1 MLIRAETPG
10 QSLRIHGKKGCRGGG
25 CGAESEKQEETKK
38 LEKREEQFC
47 EGKVR
52 PPAVHSRLTLL

>member
-1 MLIRAETPG
+1 MERRGSGE
-10 QSLRIHGKKGCRGGG
+10 GGG
-25 CGAESEKQEETKK
+25 GAESEKQEETKK

-52 PPAVHSRLTLL
+52 TRQL